1 MDVDDGDDDEFVP
14 PGGGAAAGAG
24 DGDGDGDGDA
34 AEEIVLNCDSK
45 LQALVKE
52 LRAMR
57 DESAN
62 NKALIFS
69 QFNSTLAWLQRRLP
83 EEGFGFR
90 TISGSM
96 PLKQRD
102 KAIQAFQKDPPT
114 TVFLL
119 SMRAGAVGIN
129 LTSAS
134 HVFLVEPAINPSLTE
149 QAIGRSWRMGQKREV
164 QVKHLIVK
172 DSIESN
178 ILKLIAD
185 RNKSGKDGDGG
196 KDSEDENADPAV
208 AAAAAAAEATMTK
221 SEIAGHLKADKQ
233 RLKREELELLFGIE
247 RVEGPVVEEAIA
259 AQDAEML
266 AA

>member
-1 MDVDDGDDDEFVP
+1 
-14 PGGGAAAGAG
+14 
-24 DGDGDGDGDA
+24 
-34 AEEIVLNCDSK
+34 
-45 LQALVKE
+45 VKE

-119 SMRAGAVGIN
+119 SMRAGAVGIY

-149 QAIGRSWRMGQKREV
+149 QAIGRAWRMGQKREV

-196 KDSEDENADPAV
+196 VRVLVLAVLPAV

-247 RVEGPVVEEAIA
+247 CVEGPVVEEAIA